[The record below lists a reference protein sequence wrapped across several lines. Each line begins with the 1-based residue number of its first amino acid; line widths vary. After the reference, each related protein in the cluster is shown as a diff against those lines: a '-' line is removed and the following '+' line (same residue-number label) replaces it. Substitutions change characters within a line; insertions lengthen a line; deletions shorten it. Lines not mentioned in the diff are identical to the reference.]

1 METKLFNI
9 WSSEGIKID
18 DKGLV
23 NYINLKPVI
32 VPRSAGRESQQQF
45 HKSNMHIIERLMN
58 HVFIPG
64 HRGRKHLI
72 SSGHISGK
80 SSTVWNMMKDM
91 LSIIEKR
98 AKKNPI
104 EVVAKGIE
112 NAALREEITG
122 YQVGGIIVRK
132 AEITAPQRRV
142 DLALRMIAQG
152 SYQKSH
158 GKGKK
163 MAEALADELIAC
175 YEYDSSKSNAIREKE
190 RIEREAAG
198 AR

>member
-91 LSIIEKR
+91 LSIIEKK

-132 AEITAPQRRV
+132 AVITAPQRRV
-142 DLALRMIAQG
+142 DLALRR
-152 SYQKSH
+152 
-158 GKGKK
+158 
-163 MAEALADELIAC
+163 ADRVAVPAD
-175 YEYDSSKSNAIREKE
+175 YDRNGCHRNGCHRSRWRRDRSRSE
-190 RIEREAAG
+190 RPPTLVPLPAPVV
-198 AR
+198 